1 MFDFRRREFITL
13 VGGTTAPVS
22 LTHVALFNLKSA
34 AGLGIPVPPNL
45 LVRADEV
52 TE

>member
-1 MFDFRRREFITL
+1 

-22 LTHVALFNLKSA
+22 LTHVALFHFNA
-34 AGLGIPVPPNL
+34 AARLGIPMPPKL